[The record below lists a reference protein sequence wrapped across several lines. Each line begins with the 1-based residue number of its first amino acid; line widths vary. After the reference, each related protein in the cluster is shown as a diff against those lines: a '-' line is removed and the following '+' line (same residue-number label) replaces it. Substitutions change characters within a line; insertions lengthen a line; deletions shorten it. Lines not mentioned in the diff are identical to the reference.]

1 MKQRLD
7 RLLVEQKLAPSREK
21 AQALI
26 MAGKVR
32 VEGQPAGKSGRMIS
46 TDSLLEVRGTDQP
59 YVSRGGVKLKAALVY
74 FGIDPTALVA
84 LDIGS
89 STGGFTHCL
98 LLGGAEKVFAVDVGY
113 GQLAWELRQDPRVVP
128 LERTNI
134 RYLEFEKLGE
144 NVDLVVIDVSFISL
158 RLVFP
163 KALEFLKPG
172 GYLLA
177 LVKPQFEAGADE
189 VGKRGKVSDSAVHE
203 KVMDT
208 LKVAAEGQGFIVLGQ
223 TKSSIVGKKSGNEEF
238 FLWLQ
243 KPQKSGPNDS

>member
-21 AQALI
+21 AQAFV
-26 MAGKVR
+26 MAGIVR
-32 VEGQPAGKSGRMIS
+32 VDGQPAGKSGRMIS
-46 TDSLLEVRGTDQP
+46 TDSLLEVLGTDQP
-59 YVSRGGVKLKAALVY
+59 FVSRGGVKLKAALEY
-74 FGIDPTALVA
+74 FEIEPKSLVA

-113 GQLAWELRQDPRVVP
+113 GQLAWELRQDPRVNS

-144 NVDLVVIDVSFISL
+144 YVDLVVIDVSFISL
-158 RLVFP
+158 RLIFP

-172 GYLLA
+172 GSLVA
-177 LVKPQFEAGADE
+177 LVKPQFEAGVDD
-189 VGKRGKVSDSAVHE
+189 VGKRGKVSDTAVHE
-203 KVMDT
+203 KVLET
-208 LKVAAEGQGFIVLGQ
+208 LKVEAKTQGFIVLGQ

-243 KPQKSGPNDS
+243 KPQNSDSNQS